1 MAEAN
6 PPPGSKSKNK
16 SLAINMALVAL
27 GMLMLA
33 YASVPLYRLFCQV
46 TGFGGTTVQATA
58 LPDTVLNREMTIR
71 FNADTDPK
79 LPWKFETGQVSF
91 EVKVGEEILSFYTA
105 ENMSDKPTTGHA
117 TYNVVPHKAGPY
129 FAKVECFCFEN
140 QTLQPGQ
147 KVNMPISFYVD
158 PLIAEDPELDDI
170 DTITLSY
177 TFFAQE
183 SE

>member
-1 MAEAN
+1 
-6 PPPGSKSKNK
+6 
-16 SLAINMALVAL
+16 MALVAL

-46 TGFGGTTVQATA
+46 TGYGGTTIEANQ
-58 LPDTVLNREMTIR
+58 LPGADEVVDRVIKIR
-71 FNADTDPK
+71 FNADTAK
-79 LPWKFETGQVSF
+79 GLPWKFEAGQVSF
-91 EVKVGEEILSFYTA
+91 EVKVGEEILSYYTA

-147 KVNMPISFYVD
+147 KVNMPISFFVD
-158 PLIAEDPELDDI
+158 PMIMEDPEMDDVE
-170 DTITLSY
+170 TITLSY
-177 TFFAQE
+177 TFFSQDE
-183 SE
+183 EN